1 MKAKEEQ
8 RCFFPSFC
16 HTGEGSLKATLGDVL
31 RWSTQCS
38 LPWKHDMVGW
48 LGLLHS
54 PSTPK
59 QRMCSSAKCP
69 SLQHFFIKP
78 PVPADVLWRSQISQ
92 IPEAEVTQ
100 GQGMPLPLTS
110 LLAPPPTGALH
121 CDLWEVNAS
130 KPCFFLTQQLLWS
143 DFFYFIFCSS
153 GGASC
158 PAQISWLR
166 CSLQQTSKGL
176 MLAVKGNLKRMQIKA
191 SFHSCWLNREL
202 KAEPQRG
209 LQDKFFGLWSC

>member
-1 MKAKEEQ
+1 MAWTGPALCFFKSGSEVKAKGEQ

-31 RWSTQCS
+31 RRSTQCS

-54 PSTPK
+54 PSIPK

-143 DFFYFIFCSS
+143 DFFLILFFAVAVGHHAQLKYLGSAVPCNKLPKV
-153 GGASC
+153 SC
-158 PAQISWLR
+158 
-166 CSLQQTSKGL
+166 
-176 MLAVKGNLKRMQIKA
+176 
-191 SFHSCWLNREL
+191 
-202 KAEPQRG
+202 
-209 LQDKFFGLWSC
+209 